1 MVDARHIL
9 FFFVVVTYIIK
20 NILFSGGGSERGGG
34 GECLCRGVGLTSQS
48 SKAGSP
54 SGRAV
59 KDKIKQSDSQT
70 TPGAGALRLAGGRI
84 IQSPGK
90 DSSNS
95 LRFFEIFCNFHFNLS
110 IKCDSESTS

>member
-1 MVDARHIL
+1 MFFFSKVVDARHIL
-9 FFFVVVTYIIK
+9 LKIFCF
-20 NILFSGGGSERGGG
+20 LGEGGRERGGG
-34 GECLCRGVGLTSQS
+34 GDCLCRGVGLTSQS

-95 LRFFEIFCNFHFNLS
+95 LRFFAIFCNFHFNLS